1 MSNPNWA
8 EAWAWL
14 LANAQTAATLAG
26 VLVGLAAIGLL
37 WRAFRRGGVITV
49 ANLLAAP
56 LVLGWEAEGM
66 FEVVH
71 EWMNLPI
78 GVALVGAG
86 MTSMVTVAIGARA
99 HQHYLNHKTLGPNGR
114 TVWYIA
120 LPIGGIVAAASD
132 SLPEAGM
139 RIIVPILGATLWWSA
154 YRTDEADGER
164 RKRGGSWVW
173 TPRRIAVRLGW
184 LSPDPDD
191 IVTLAYDRGVRRLVG
206 AQYALRYGWLTPRS
220 WRASRVRR
228 VARDVTEEMA
238 QAAYEQMQR
247 IELVVKMTAPDYR
260 PPQPEGAGKSSP
272 DAAETPHDD
281 KPASKGGTA
290 RKKTGA
296 DTAKKWVAPAVLA
309 DRIRAYQD
317 RNPGASVA
325 EAARA
330 LGYDIRHAQKTMKA
344 VETDA
349 NNTAPETPS
358 PALATARS

>member
-1 MSNPNWA
+1 MTTYSPA
-8 EAWAWL
+8 EAWTWITT
-14 LANAQTAATLAG
+14 NGQTAAALAG
-26 VLVGLAAIGLL
+26 VAIGLLAVLLL
-37 WRAFRRGGVITV
+37 WRAFRRGGVVTV

-78 GVALVGAG
+78 PVALVGAG

-99 HQHYLNHKTLGPNGR
+99 HAHFQEHGTLGPNGR

-154 YRTDEADGER
+154 YRPDEEDGER

-184 LSPDPDD
+184 ISPDPDD
-191 IVTLAYDRGVRRLVG
+191 IVTLAHDRGVRRLVR
-206 AQYALRYGWLTPRS
+206 AQYALRYGWFGPRS

-238 QAAYEQMQR
+238 KAAYEQMRR
-247 IELVVKMTAPDYR
+247 IELVVAMTAPGYT
-260 PPQPEGAGKSSP
+260 PETPTKSSERP
-272 DAAETPHDD
+272 AETPHAD
-281 KPASKGGTA
+281 KPASKAVPA
-290 RKKTGA
+290 RKKTGG
-296 DTAKKWVAPAVLA
+296 DTAKKWVAPAVLVE
-309 DRIRAYQD
+309 RIRAYQD
-317 RNPGASVA
+317 RNEGASVA

-330 LGYDIRHAQKTMKA
+330 LGYDIRHAQKTVKA
-344 VETDA
+344 AEMTA
-349 NNTAPETPS
+349 ANTAPAMAS
-358 PALATARS
+358 AAA